1 MKIVTIIG
9 NRPQFIK
16 TALVSKEIRKNDK
29 EILVHT
35 GQHYDE
41 NLSDIFF
48 NELKIPEPDKY
59 LGIAEISHARQ
70 TGKMMIE
77 IEMVLCQENPDCII
91 VYGDTN
97 STLAGALAGAKL
109 NIPIVHIEAGLRSF
123 NKRMPEE
130 INRILTDHVSTLLF
144 CPNNKAVQNLNNE
157 DIFEGVLNC
166 GDVMEEV
173 FEFVYKNI
181 PKTQTGPYAY
191 MTMHRAENTDDSII
205 LGKRIK
211 QVGEIDLDV
220 IWPIHPRTK
229 KQLIKFN
236 IIIPSN
242 IKLIEPQGYY
252 NNIELIKNSK
262 MVITDSG
269 GLQKEAYWVGTP
281 CFTLRNETEWLNT
294 VAIGWNTIIS
304 PGDNL
309 CTIIKKFSIPKKIY
323 IRKSNISESKLIVGK
338 IRDLIQ

>member
-16 TALVSKEIRKNDK
+16 TALISREIRKNDI
-29 EILVHT
+29 EVLIHT
-35 GQHYDE
+35 GQHYDS
-41 NLSDIFF
+41 NLSNIFF
-48 NELKIPEPDKY
+48 NELKIPKPDIY
-59 LGIAEISHARQ
+59 LGISEDSYAQQI
-70 TGKMMIE
+70 GLMMIE
-77 IEMVLCQENPDCII
+77 IEGVLFHEKPDCII

-109 NIPIVHIEAGLRSF
+109 NIQIVHIEAGLRSF
-123 NKRMPEE
+123 NKKMPEE
-130 INRILTDHVSTLLF
+130 INRILTDHISTILF
-144 CPNNKAVQNLNNE
+144 CPNKFAINNLNNE
-157 DIFEGVLNC
+157 GLNKGIFNC

-181 PKTQTGPYAY
+181 PKTQADPYAY

-205 LGKRIK
+205 LEKRIK

-220 IWPIHPRTK
+220 ILPIHPRTK

-269 GLQKEAYWVGTP
+269 GLQKEAYWAGKP
-281 CFTLRNETEWLNT
+281 CFTLRHETEWLNT

-304 PGDNL
+304 PGYNL
-309 CTIIKKFSIPKKIY
+309 CKIIKNFPIPKKIY

>member
-1 MKIVTIIG
+1 MKIVTIVG

-16 TALVSKEIRKNDK
+16 TALISREIRKNDI
-29 EILVHT
+29 EVLIHT
-35 GQHYDE
+35 GQHYDS

-48 NELKIPEPDKY
+48 NELKIPKPDIY
-59 LGIAEISHARQ
+59 LEIYKDSHAQQ
-70 TGKMMIE
+70 TGLMMIE
-77 IEMVLCQENPDCII
+77 IEGVLFHEKPDCII

-109 NIPIVHIEAGLRSF
+109 NIQIVHIEAGLRSF
-123 NKRMPEE
+123 NKKMPEE
-130 INRILTDHVSTLLF
+130 INRILTDHISTILF
-144 CPNNKAVQNLNNE
+144 CPNEFAIKNLNNE
-157 DIFEGVLNC
+157 GLNRGIINC

-181 PKTQTGPYAY
+181 PKTQTDPYAY

-205 LGKRIK
+205 LEKRIK
-211 QVGEIDLDV
+211 QVGKIDLDV

-269 GLQKEAYWVGTP
+269 GLQKEAYWAGMP

-304 PGDNL
+304 PDDNL
-309 CTIIKKFSIPKKIY
+309 YKIIKNFPIPKKIY

>member
-16 TALVSKEIRKNDK
+16 TALISREIRKNDI
-29 EILVHT
+29 EILIHT
-35 GQHYDE
+35 GQHYDS
-41 NLSDIFF
+41 NLSNIFF
-48 NELKIPEPDKY
+48 NELKIPKPDIY
-59 LGIAEISHARQ
+59 LGISEDSYAQQI
-70 TGKMMIE
+70 GLMMIE
-77 IEMVLCQENPDCII
+77 IEGALFHEKPDCII

-109 NIPIVHIEAGLRSF
+109 NIQIVHIEAGLRSF
-123 NKRMPEE
+123 NKKMPEE
-130 INRILTDHVSTLLF
+130 INRILTDHISTILF
-144 CPNNKAVQNLNNE
+144 CPNEFAINNLNNE
-157 DIFEGVLNC
+157 GLNKGIFNC

-181 PKTQTGPYAY
+181 PKTQADSYAY

-205 LGKRIK
+205 LEKRIK
-211 QVGEIDLDV
+211 QVGELDSDV

-242 IKLIEPQGYY
+242 IKLIKPQGYY

-262 MVITDSG
+262 TVITDSG
-269 GLQKEAYWVGTP
+269 GLQKEAYWAGIP

-294 VAIGWNTIIS
+294 VAIGWNTIIY
-304 PGDNL
+304 PDDNL
-309 CTIIKKFSIPKKIY
+309 CKLIKNFPIPKKKY